1 MKKETLSKEAK
12 RRVRRL
18 QITSIISLAIVMMLI
33 FRAKDFVTAVFSKS
47 DSYEIRLE
55 EESNTEDRQQ
65 IYRLYKNGERMR
77 DIDYNRYAVT
87 DEKGNQD
94 VRYCVLMEEAKSLAY
109 AVLLG
114 AMLILAIVVA
124 TASSGGTPFTR
135 KNARRIRWIGVLQ
148 FGLAIIPGLVW
159 FLMSF
164 FRFEHTSIR
173 LTMTSFYMFAIGVAV
188 MILAQVFD
196 HGVKLQEDVDSIA

>member
-55 EESNTEDRQQ
+55 EESDTDGRQQ

-124 TASSGGTPFTR
+124 TASSGGTPFT
-135 KNARRIRWIGVLQ
+135 
-148 FGLAIIPGLVW
+148 
-159 FLMSF
+159 
-164 FRFEHTSIR
+164 
-173 LTMTSFYMFAIGVAV
+173 
-188 MILAQVFD
+188 
-196 HGVKLQEDVDSIA
+196 

>member
-55 EESNTEDRQQ
+55 EESDTEGRQQ

-94 VRYCVLMEEAKSLAY
+94 VRYCVLMEEAKNLSY
-109 AVLLG
+109 AILLG
-114 AMLILAIVVA
+114 AMLIIAIVVA
-124 TASSGGTPFTR
+124 AASADGTPFTK
-135 KNARRIRWIGVLQ
+135 KNAKRIRWIGVLQ